1 METRALR
8 TAASPPP
15 ALQQDIRRR
24 KVLDREGNEA
34 SRIDDLLIDLDQKR
48 GTAPA
53 SLSTAACSASVLRPC
68 SSRSKQ

>member
-8 TAASPPP
+8 TAASSPP

-34 SRIDDLLIDLDQKR
+34 GKIDDLLIDLDQKR

-53 SLSTAACSASVLRPC
+53 S
-68 SSRSKQ
+68 